1 MQEWIEVGSLEELRK
16 REVMV
21 VKGAQCPIAV
31 FVDGET
37 IAAVDNRCPHMGFPL
52 NRGSV
57 RDGILTCHWHHARFD
72 LCNGC
77 AFDLFADDV
86 PSFETELRE
95 GNVWVCNVPRQPLDL
110 TAHRARLRRGLEH
123 NLPLTQAKSLLGLLS
138 GNAAL
143 ETFVEEVA
151 TYGAT
156 HRMTWGPGLTW
167 LAAVGNLWP
176 HLDDETKTLA
186 AAQGV
191 RQVAADCAGQPM
203 RHQLSA
209 AEGPLQDKSTFA
221 RWLAHWVQVRHRD
234 GAERTLLEA
243 MRSGMA
249 SHELAA
255 LLAGA
260 ATERPF
266 ADGGH
271 LLDFCN
277 KSCELLDIIG
287 WEKADS
293 ILPLLA
299 SQLAAARGAEE
310 STAWRYPHDLVILLQ
325 QSQTTLEDVLAQG
338 KEKPAY
344 AQSDL
349 LQLSETLLG
358 DDPDAL
364 IRAILDALQ
373 NGATP
378 AQLAQAVARAAAWR
392 NAHFASSN
400 ELSDWFTSMHTMT
413 YTNATW
419 RLMERLGENAK
430 AVHVRAVLHG
440 AFQVYLDRFLNV
452 PPAALPQ
459 PQSPQETDQSWHD
472 AILQALDGRQGELA
486 SNLVAGAQQDGV
498 PLPRLWGILAQAT
511 QREDLDFHATQILE
525 ACLQQSLLWPGDEAL
540 FLTATTRYLAAHCP
554 TPRARLQTIQVAM
567 RLHRGDAIYEED
579 TGHEPRQ

>member
-1 MQEWIEVGSLEELRK
+1 MQEWIEVGSLKELQERK
-16 REVMV
+16 VKV

-31 FVDGET
+31 FINGEN

-86 PSFETELRE
+86 PSFETLVRD

-110 TAHRARLRRGLEH
+110 AAHRARLRRGLEH

-138 GNAAL
+138 DNATL
-143 ETFVEEVA
+143 DTFVEVVA
-151 TYGAT
+151 EYGAT

-167 LAAVGNLWP
+167 LTAAGNLWS
-176 HLDDETKTLA
+176 HLDDETKMLA
-186 AAQGV
+186 TAQSV

-203 RHQLSA
+203 RHQLPPVV
-209 AEGPLQDKSTFA
+209 GPLQDKSTFA

-234 GAERTLLEA
+234 GVERTLLEA
-243 MRSGMA
+243 VRRRLQS
-249 SHELAA
+249 SELAA
-255 LLAGA
+255 LLTDA

-277 KSCELLDIIG
+277 KACELLDIIG

-299 SQLAAARGAEE
+299 SQLAASRGAEE
-310 STAWRYPHDLVILLQ
+310 NTAWRHPHDLVALLQ
-325 QSQTTLEDVLAQG
+325 RSQTSLEEILSDRKAQ
-338 KEKPAY
+338 ENLPLEY
-344 AQSDL
+344 L
-349 LQLSETLLG
+349 LQLSETILG
-358 DDPDAL
+358 DDTETIVSACLNAL
-364 IRAILDALQ
+364 E

-400 ELSDWFTSMHTMT
+400 ELGDWFTSMHTMT
-413 YTNATW
+413 YANATW
-419 RLMERLGENAK
+419 RLMERLGEKAT
-430 AVHVRAVLHG
+430 AVHVRAALHG
-440 AFQVYLDRFLNV
+440 ALQVYLDRFLNV
-452 PPAALPQ
+452 PPAALPN
-459 PQSPQETDQSWHD
+459 PQMPPEENQSWQD
-472 AILQALDGRQGELA
+472 AILSALDGRQGELA

-498 PLPRLWGILAQAT
+498 PLPQLWRILAQAT
-511 QREDLDFHATQILE
+511 QREDLDFHATQMLE
-525 ACLQQSLLWPGDEAL
+525 ACLQQSLLWPSHEAI

-554 TPRARLQTIQVAM
+554 TPRARLQTVQVAM
-567 RLHRGDAIYEED
+567 RLHRGDAIYENDEN
-579 TGHEPRQ
+579 RNSV